1 MLSTLCYIERDGQY
15 LMLLRNRKKK
25 DINKGK
31 WIGVG
36 GHFLPGE
43 TPEECLLR
51 EVREETGLTLL
62 NWQFRG
68 IVTFQQNDDEAEY
81 MHLFT
86 ADEFSGELLD
96 CDEGELS
103 WIPKDR
109 IFSLNLWEGDR
120 VFLEPLLQDVPCFT
134 SCLRYDGDH
143 LLKSEI
149 KVYVD
154 RPESL

>member
-86 ADEFSGELLD
+86 SGLRRRGAFVD
-96 CDEGELS
+96 SEGQNLFFESVGGRPGVFGTSSSGCSVFHVLS
-103 WIPKDR
+103 
-109 IFSLNLWEGDR
+109 
-120 VFLEPLLQDVPCFT
+120 
-134 SCLRYDGDH
+134 
-143 LLKSEI
+143 
-149 KVYVD
+149 
-154 RPESL
+154 

>member
-1 MLSTLCYIERDGQY
+1 MLTTLCYIEQDGKF
-15 LMLLRNRKKK
+15 LMLLRNREKI
-25 DINKGK
+25 DINRNK

-43 TPEECLLR
+43 TPEECLVR

-62 NWQFRG
+62 DWQFRG

-86 ADEFSGELLD
+86 ADRFTGMLSE
-96 CDEGELS
+96 CDEGDLS
-103 WIPKDR
+103 WIPKDQ

-120 VFLEPLLQDVPCFT
+120 VFLEPLLRGIPFFT
-134 SCLRYDGDH
+134 ASLRYEGEH
-143 LLKSEI
+143 LIQSEI

>member
-1 MLSTLCYIERDGQY
+1 MLTTLCYIEQDGKY

-36 GHFLPGE
+36 GRFQEGE
-43 TPEECLLR
+43 TPEDCLLR
-51 EVREETGLTLL
+51 EVREETGLRLL
-62 NWQFRG
+62 SWQFRG
-68 IVTFQQNDDEAEY
+68 IITFRQDEGETEY

-86 ADEFSGELLD
+86 ADRFEGELTD

-103 WIPKDR
+103 WIPKED

-120 VFLEPLLQDVPCFT
+120 VFLEPLLQGVPFFT
-134 SCLRYDGDH
+134 ACLKYEGERLSH
-143 LLKSEI
+143 SEI
-149 KVYVD
+149 RIYCK
-154 RPESL
+154 

>member
-1 MLSTLCYIERDGQY
+1 MLTTLCYIEQDGKY

-25 DINKGK
+25 DINKDK

-36 GHFLPGE
+36 GRFLEGE

-51 EVREETGLTLL
+51 EVREETGLKLL
-62 NWQFRG
+62 SWQFRG
-68 IVTFQQNDDEAEY
+68 IITFRQDRGETEY

-86 ADEFSGELLD
+86 ADRFEGELTD

-103 WIPKDR
+103 WIPKEE

-120 VFLEPLLQDVPCFT
+120 VFLEPLLRGVPFF
-134 SCLRYDGDH
+134 SACLRYDGEKLSH
-143 LLKSEI
+143 SEI
-149 KVYVD
+149 RIYGDGKNG
-154 RPESL
+154 